1 MSDVLRLFL
10 IEDDEDV
17 AQLIRKRLERAGHR
31 VVGCRTGADAL
42 ILLAQTTFDL
52 VILDHLLPDM
62 RGDELLDRLN
72 RDGVAVSVLIITGY
86 GDEQLATRLLH
97 AGALDYVVKDPAL
110 LFLADLPKRVIES
123 VRRHRL
129 ERTNQLLVQALES
142 ARDGVMITD
151 LQGTILEVN
160 RALEKL
166 TGYAR
171 QELIGQTPRLLR
183 SGAQPPDFY
192 ARMWQTILARGSWQG
207 ELTNRR
213 KDGQLRET
221 SMTISP
227 IVDAHGRLTHFV
239 GIQRDITE
247 HKQLERQVLQMQ
259 KMQSIGTLAGGI
271 AHEFNNLM
279 AGINGYAS
287 LGLREP
293 DLTETLREFMQNIL
307 DLSDRAA
314 TLTRQL
320 LAFAHKPALVRQR
333 TSLPHL
339 LQTTAELVRR
349 TLHQEVTLD
358 LGDNDGPDS
367 PAGLLVEADTNQ
379 LQQALINLA
388 LNARHAIQERQARRR
403 SAHWPQESV
412 ALDSAGPAPAVVFR
426 LRRVELPTELPA
438 FPQAVPPGDYL
449 RVEVIDEGAGMPPA
463 VLAQA
468 LDPFFTTK
476 EVGQGTGL
484 GLPLVYSIVQGHHGF
499 LTIDSAPGSGTR
511 VSLYLP
517 RFVPQP
523 VERTPPIRVGEPE
536 VVEPDQSPGR
546 SILVVD
552 DEKAILDVVQRF
564 LELAGHRVH
573 GVTSGAD
580 AIAHVASNGALD
592 LVILDLMLQGEDAQT
607 TFQRIR
613 HRLPDIPV
621 LLCTGLT
628 ENQPLCPLLRQPRTA
643 LLRKPFRMNELW
655 YAVKQA
661 LEGVVGPAPRET
673 DQG

>member
-183 SGAQPPDFY
+183 SGAQPADFY

-227 IVDAHGRLTHFV
+227 IVDA
-239 GIQRDITE
+239 
-247 HKQLERQVLQMQ
+247 
-259 KMQSIGTLAGGI
+259 LAGSPTSS
-271 AHEFNNLM
+271 
-279 AGINGYAS
+279 AS
-287 LGLREP
+287 
-293 DLTETLREFMQNIL
+293 
-307 DLSDRAA
+307 SA
-314 TLTRQL
+314 TS
-320 LAFAHKPALVRQR
+320 PN
-333 TSLPHL
+333 TSNWSGRCSRC
-339 LQTTAELVRR
+339 RR
-349 TLHQEVTLD
+349 CSRSA
-358 LGDNDGPDS
+358 PS
-367 PAGLLVEADTNQ
+367 PAV
-379 LQQALINLA
+379 
-388 LNARHAIQERQARRR
+388 
-403 SAHWPQESV
+403 S
-412 ALDSAGPAPAVVFR
+412 
-426 LRRVELPTELPA
+426 PTSS
-438 FPQAVPPGDYL
+438 
-449 RVEVIDEGAGMPPA
+449 
-463 VLAQA
+463 
-468 LDPFFTTK
+468 TT
-476 EVGQGTGL
+476 
-484 GLPLVYSIVQGHHGF
+484 
-499 LTIDSAPGSGTR
+499 
-511 VSLYLP
+511 
-517 RFVPQP
+517 
-523 VERTPPIRVGEPE
+523 
-536 VVEPDQSPGR
+536 
-546 SILVVD
+546 
-552 DEKAILDVVQRF
+552 
-564 LELAGHRVH
+564 
-573 GVTSGAD
+573 
-580 AIAHVASNGALD
+580 
-592 LVILDLMLQGEDAQT
+592 
-607 TFQRIR
+607 
-613 HRLPDIPV
+613 
-621 LLCTGLT
+621 
-628 ENQPLCPLLRQPRTA
+628 
-643 LLRKPFRMNELW
+643 
-655 YAVKQA
+655 
-661 LEGVVGPAPRET
+661 
-673 DQG
+673 